1 MTLLCLIFICSVK
14 FPFLTLL
21 ISGGH
26 SLLALVKGVD
36 DFVVIGKGL
45 DDAPGD
51 ALDKVTVILG
61 CFVLITSQQFYFLAI
76 VWCIMQLFYL
86 FRYL

>member
-1 MTLLCLIFICSVK
+1 MLFGLIYFCYYDFSVE

-26 SLLALVKGVD
+26 SLLAVVKGVD

-45 DDAPGD
+45 DDAPGE
-51 ALDKVTVILG
+51 AYDKVNI
-61 CFVLITSQQFYFLAI
+61 ISY
-76 VWCIMQLFYL
+76 
-86 FRYL
+86 

>member
-1 MTLLCLIFICSVK
+1 MLYLIGVCSVK

-36 DFVVIGKGL
+36 DFVIIGKGL
-45 DDAPGD
+45 DDAPGE
-51 ALDKVTVILG
+51 AFDKVRV
-61 CFVLITSQQFYFLAI
+61 VLCSFIWMTSKLSHFLAI
-76 VWCIMQLFYL
+76 FWFIISLPYSFK
-86 FRYL
+86 